1 MLIEKLFEEV
11 LRLSFY
17 GSIGCGVIL
26 ICVLVNYTRTPRWIS
41 MVLWGLVALRLVVP
55 LSVSSSISLLQLG
68 NTGFPSQ
75 LERAL
80 SADHTYSGNYKTA
93 LEGSHEYDRAV
104 AAGSPIAANAN
115 GNKMTY
121 YYERANGGI
130 EPAKTS
136 YERFLTA
143 GSRIWLA
150 GMILLWL
157 WALLSCLRLKYRLRF
172 SMRLCRGIY
181 ETDAPLPA

>member
-1 MLIEKLFEEV
+1 M

-93 LEGSHEYDRAV
+93 REGSHEYDRAV

-136 YERFLTA
+136 YERFLTLKLPHMA
-143 GSRIWLA
+143 GRNDSPMALGA
-150 GMILLWL
+150 
-157 WALLSCLRLKYRLRF
+157 ALL
-172 SMRLCRGIY
+172 
-181 ETDAPLPA
+181 PAAKIPAALLHAAVQRDIRD